1 MLHIPIIEPS
11 AILLIYQVHFFNKG
25 TNFIINT
32 KKATQKTYIF
42 SVYLKI
48 NFNCT

>member
-1 MLHIPIIEPS
+1 MLHFLITEPS
-11 AILLIYQVHFFNKG
+11 VITLNIQSYFSNKG
-25 TNFIINT
+25 TYFIIKT